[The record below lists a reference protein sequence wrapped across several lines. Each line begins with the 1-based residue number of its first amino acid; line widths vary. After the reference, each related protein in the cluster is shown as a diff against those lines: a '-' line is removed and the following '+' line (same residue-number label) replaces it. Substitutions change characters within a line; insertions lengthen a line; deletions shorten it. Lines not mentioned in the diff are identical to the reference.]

1 MVHGNP
7 SWSYLYRN
15 LVSGLRDRFRCIVP
29 DHLGC
34 GFSDADDFHPAANVE
49 KMRRG
54 IPLTDDD
61 RWPWLGALRQA
72 IDDWQATGTSHVIAC
87 SALRQSY
94 RDVLSSPGDVLFV
107 YLKGAPET
115 VAARLE
121 ARKGH
126 YMNPNLLA
134 SQFETLE
141 EPQGALVVDITPT
154 PEAIVETILSHIAA
168 LGSDGKGARA

>member
-1 MVHGNP
+1 MIIIVMG
-7 SWSYLYRN
+7 
-15 LVSGLRDRFRCIVP
+15 VSGSGKSTIGALLASR
-29 DHLGC
+29 LGC

-134 SQFETLE
+134 SQLATLE
-141 EPQGALVVDITPT
+141 EPTDAIVVDIAPPPATVADEIMARLDAP
-154 PEAIVETILSHIAA
+154 
-168 LGSDGKGARA
+168 GASKEKRRT

>member
-1 MVHGNP
+1 MIIIVMG
-7 SWSYLYRN
+7 
-15 LVSGLRDRFRCIVP
+15 VSGSGKSTIGALLASR
-29 DHLGC
+29 LGC

-134 SQFETLE
+134 SQFDTLE
-141 EPQGALVVDITPT
+141 EPQGALVVDITPP

-168 LGSDGKGARA
+168 LGSDGEGARA

>member
-1 MVHGNP
+1 MIVIVMG
-7 SWSYLYRN
+7 
-15 LVSGLRDRFRCIVP
+15 VSGAGKTTVGELLADRM
-29 DHLGC
+29 GC

-61 RWPWLGALRQA
+61 RWPWLSSLRQA
-72 IDDWQATGTSHVIAC
+72 IEGWQATGTSHVIAC

-94 RDVLSSPGDVLFV
+94 RDVLSSQGDVLFV

-115 VAARLE
+115 IAARLD